1 VNWSRTDYSKEHAL
15 QLLQLLLFSPLDSL
29 PRMITPNLTR
39 RAALQLSTVAAT
51 KYHSDNLEGQSTAL
65 TVSGMHLTM
74 ARLWIIRYEVRWR
87 RRSN

>member
-1 VNWSRTDYSKEHAL
+1 M
-15 QLLQLLLFSPLDSL
+15 LLFSPLDSL

-65 TVSGMHLTM
+65 TVSGSPPNEDPFGREALGTGHEGDLFVDHFQE
-74 ARLWIIRYEVRWR
+74 EVAVAVKK
-87 RRSN
+87 S